1 VWAQPYRMT
10 VSAATV
16 GRTVAAMRT
25 SGPTVLALL
34 AAGMAVA
41 AGACSDSPG
50 SSAPTL
56 PPIVTTSTI
65 APPTTMNPI
74 DQRQF
79 YTVVSGDNLSGIA
92 VRFGITQESLMA
104 LNGITNPDAIA
115 VGQVLQ
121 LPPEAFV
128 QTTLPPSSG
137 PPSTNAP

>member
-1 VWAQPYRMT
+1 
-10 VSAATV
+10 
-16 GRTVAAMRT
+16 MRT
-25 SGPTVLALL
+25 SGPTALALL
-34 AAGMAVA
+34 AAGLAVVA
-41 AGACSDSPG
+41 AACSDSPG

-79 YTVVSGDNLSGIA
+79 YTVEPGDNLSGIA
-92 VRFGITQESLMA
+92 SRFGVSQESLMA

-121 LPPEAFV
+121 LPPEAFAP
-128 QTTLPPSSG
+128 TTVPATAPPTT
-137 PPSTNAP
+137 PAP

>member
-1 VWAQPYRMT
+1 
-10 VSAATV
+10 
-16 GRTVAAMRT
+16 MRT

-34 AAGMAVA
+34 AAGLAVVA
-41 AGACSDSPG
+41 AACSDSPG

-79 YTVVSGDNLSGIA
+79 YTVEQGDNLSGIA
-92 VRFGITQESLMA
+92 SRFGVSQDSLMA

-121 LPPEAFV
+121 LPPEAFTP
-128 QTTLPPSSG
+128 TTVPATG
-137 PPSTNAP
+137 PPTTPAP